1 MFKTITYAMYVQN
14 SIFLSLYSNR
24 MVSSAINGNLTSGN

>member
-14 SIFLSLYSNR
+14 SIFLSLYSKR
-24 MVSSAINGNLTSGN
+24 MVSSAINSNLTNGN